1 VNIHVFEKIS
11 FEVIAFTFVFV
22 VVEQCY
28 QILEFLSYIEFCHIK
43 GFQMYKELLSEL
55 ISSAAAHE
63 PNVLLS
69 KIFNM
74 IPIKHNGIFNQ

>member
-1 VNIHVFEKIS
+1 VDYFC
-11 FEVIAFTFVFV
+11 FCFV
-22 VVEQCY
+22 VVAQCY

-55 ISSAAAHE
+55 ISSGASQE
-63 PNVLLS
+63 PSVLLN

-74 IPIKHNGIFNQ
+74 IPIKHNGIPSR